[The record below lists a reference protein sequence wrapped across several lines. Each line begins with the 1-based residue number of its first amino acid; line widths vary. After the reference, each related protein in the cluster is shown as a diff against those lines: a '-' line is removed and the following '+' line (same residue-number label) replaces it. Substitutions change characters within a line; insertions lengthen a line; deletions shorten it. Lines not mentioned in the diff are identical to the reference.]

1 MIYLDNAATTFPKP
15 EEVYAA
21 VDDCQ
26 RHFAVNVGRGSYMLA
41 GQAAKIV
48 DETRRMMARLVNAE
62 SSDQVIFTPSATIA
76 ANEVILGLEWDRF
89 RTVYVSP
96 FEHNAIARP
105 LYRICK
111 ENDIVI
117 REIPFDPVT
126 QEWDEGETS
135 RLFAAAPPDYLFLN
149 QVSNVTGT
157 ILPIDKMTE
166 LAKKYGACVVVDGSQ
181 SVGLLNVDMER
192 CPMDYLIFAGHK
204 NLYASWGVGGFVKNT
219 TIPLKPVI
227 VGGTGS
233 DSLTLEMP
241 WDKTASFEAG
251 SANIIAIS
259 SLYASLK
266 WLFDTGID
274 SIADRKDKL
283 MKYLIDGL
291 ENLPVNLYLPKN
303 RNRHTSVLSL
313 NIPGYLSGEVGMVLN
328 GDFDIAVRTGF
339 HCAPYIHKFLGTEEG
354 LGTVR
359 VSIGFFNTKEDMD
372 ALLHAISEL

>member
-1 MIYLDNAATTFPKP
+1 MIYLDNAATTYPKP
-15 EEVYAA
+15 EDVYAA

-26 RHFAVNVGRGSYMLA
+26 RHFAVNVGRGCYMLA

-48 DETRRMMARLVNAE
+48 EETRRMMAKLVNAE
-62 SSDQVIFTPSATIA
+62 SSDQVIFTASATIA

-89 RTVYVSP
+89 KTVYVSP

-111 ENDIVI
+111 ENDIMI
-117 REIPFDPVT
+117 REIPFNPVT

-135 RLFAAAPPDYLFLN
+135 RLFATAPPDYLFLN

-166 LAKKYGACVVVDGSQ
+166 LAKKYEACVVVDGSQ
-181 SVGLLNVDMER
+181 SVGLLKVDMKT

-219 TIPLKPVI
+219 AKPLKPVI

-241 WDKTASFEAG
+241 WDTTASFEAG
-251 SANIIAIS
+251 SANIIAIT
-259 SLYASLK
+259 SLHASLK

-274 SIADRKDKL
+274 TIADEKDKL

-291 ENLPVNLYLPKN
+291 EDLPVNLYLPEN

-313 NIPGYLSGEVGMVLN
+313 NIPGYLPGEVGMILN

-339 HCAPYIHKFLGTEEG
+339 HCAPYIHKFLGTEVG
-354 LGTVR
+354 QGTVR
-359 VSIGFFNTKEDMD
+359 VGVGFFNTKEDMD

>member
-15 EEVYAA
+15 EAVYAA
-21 VDDCQ
+21 VEDCQ
-26 RHFAVNVGRGSYMLA
+26 RHFAVNVGRGSYTLA

-48 DETRRMMARLVNAE
+48 DETRRMMAKLVNAE
-62 SSDQVIFTPSATIA
+62 SSDQVVFTPSATIA
-76 ANEVILGLEWDRF
+76 ANEVLLGLEWDCF
-89 RTVYVSP
+89 KTVYVSP

-117 REIPFDPVT
+117 KEIPFDPVT
-126 QEWDEGETS
+126 QEWDEEETS
-135 RLFAAAPPDYLFLN
+135 RLFAVAPPDYIFLN

-166 LAKKYGACVVVDGSQ
+166 LAKRYGACVVVDGSQ
-181 SVGLLNVDMER
+181 SVGLLEVNMET

-204 NLYASWGVGGFVKNT
+204 NLYASWGIGGFVKNT
-219 TIPLKPVI
+219 ATPLKPVI

-241 WDKTASFEAG
+241 WDKMTSFEAG
-251 SANIIAIS
+251 SANIIAIT
-259 SLYASLK
+259 SLHASLK

-274 SIADRKDKL
+274 TIADKKDRL
-283 MKYLIDGL
+283 IKYLIAGL

-303 RNRHTSVLSL
+303 HKRPISVLSL
-313 NIPGYLSGEVGMVLN
+313 NILGYLSDEVGMILN

-354 LGTVR
+354 MGTVR